1 VTDVESQLRTV
12 TPSEAMHKVLKRED
26 CPCLMGCEAPVTRNF
41 FTRICNS
48 THYLNCH
55 HFARKM
61 DELKSPMTWLQALAV
76 HEEKA
81 TAKKG

>member
-1 VTDVESQLRTV
+1 
-12 TPSEAMHKVLKRED
+12 
-26 CPCLMGCEAPVTRNF
+26 MGCEAPVTRNF

-76 HEEKA
+76 HEEKT

>member
-1 VTDVESQLRTV
+1 VTSLESQLRTV
-12 TPSEAMHKVLKRED
+12 TPSEAMHKVLHRED

-48 THYLNCH
+48 PHYLNCH

-61 DELKSPMTWLQALAV
+61 DELKSPMAWLQTLAV
-76 HEEKA
+76 HEEK
-81 TAKKG
+81 TSSKKG